1 MAGHAYGELLSDAKS
16 FDSDTGWQ
24 HGNHEMDLPTINPIG
39 ARRLAEARAI
49 AEAESRNW
57 QRLSSSSSSSSDDS
71 ASVSDEH
78 GGRRYS
84 FHNDDAQSPAFQ
96 LPADEPA
103 VLYAGYAPFPVTDVN
118 DLWLQS
124 SGSGR
129 KRHGVQAVHLN
140 PLGLFQCTSAPWVWN
155 ILGACPPS

>member
-1 MAGHAYGELLSDAKS
+1 MAGNAYGELLSDAKS
-16 FDSDTGWQ
+16 FDSDMGWQ

-57 QRLSSSSSSSSDDS
+57 QTLSSSSDDG
-71 ASVSDEH
+71 ASVADERG
-78 GGRRYS
+78 GGRCS
-84 FHNDDAQSPAFQ
+84 AHDGDVQTAAFQ

-118 DLWLQS
+118 DLWLHAC
-124 SGSGR
+124 GPGR
-129 KRHGVQAVHLN
+129 KRYGVQGAHLN
-140 PLGLFQCTSAPWVWN
+140 LLGLFLHTSTLCVRSV
-155 ILGACPPS
+155 LSACPPS

>member
-1 MAGHAYGELLSDAKS
+1 M
-16 FDSDTGWQ
+16 GWQ
-24 HGNHEMDLPTINPIG
+24 QGNHETDLPTINPIG

-57 QRLSSSSSSSSDDS
+57 QTLSSSSSDDS

-84 FHNDDAQSPAFQ
+84 FHNEDGQSAAFQ

-124 SGSGR
+124 CGSGR
-129 KRHGVQAVHLN
+129 KRYV
-140 PLGLFQCTSAPWVWN
+140 
-155 ILGACPPS
+155 